1 MVRDDADDSE
11 VDELFEDDEVS
22 AEETAVLH
30 EEPVTASNDP
40 FRRRFQKLRKIHE
53 PWTPAEVE
61 ALKQGLM
68 EFKGNHWQD
77 IIDCSGGV
85 LANRSNIQCKDKART
100 ELKKLER
107 RGITARNE
115 LGAWGYVKYPEM

>member
-1 MVRDDADDSE
+1 MQEANDSE
-11 VDELFEDDEVS
+11 GDELFDDDE
-22 AEETAVLH
+22 AHHEQTTVLRD
-30 EEPVTASNDP
+30 EPVITSNVP
-40 FRRRFQKLRKIHE
+40 FQRRFQKLRKVHE
-53 PWTPAEVE
+53 PWTPAEVA
-61 ALKQGLM
+61 ALEQGLM
-68 EFKGNHWQD
+68 EFKGSNHWQD

-85 LANRSNIQCKDKART
+85 LANRTNVQCKDKART